1 MNKKKKIKAYF
12 TLLEVMIAIGI
23 LAVFLYLCSNTML
36 STLTMKE
43 QLEEYYSKNKVK
55 STGWHILYQD
65 LSNAVGVYYLDGTD
79 WAGIPKKPAKG
90 AKVKKGK
97 KKGPT
102 MMTMELFEYISD
114 PGGGEPF
121 LGLIVSK
128 GRMGVASEPDSLGFK
143 LIKYYLD
150 DTPIEG
156 AEGQVIYRV
165 ESIWKEND
173 EEDAQEEEAVD
184 FVESYRSHIV
194 IENVRDV
201 THSVYSGT
209 EWLDEWSSTEMGDL
223 PIALKITYTEIND
236 EKDAEFDEEYHDR
249 VIPLPL
255 SYQIIGEP
263 VDEN

>member
-1 MNKKKKIKAYF
+1 MIKKCF
-12 TLLEVMIAIGI
+12 TLLEVIIAIGI
-23 LAVFLYLCSNTML
+23 LAVFLYLCSSTML
-36 STLTMKE
+36 STLIMKE

-90 AKVKKGK
+90 AKPKKSK
-97 KKGPT
+97 KNGPK
-102 MMTMELFEYISD
+102 MMTMELFEYLSEPD
-114 PGGGEPF
+114 GGEPF

-128 GRMGVASEPDSLGFK
+128 GRMGVTSEPDAMGFK
-143 LIKYYLD
+143 LIKYYLE
-150 DTPIEG
+150 DTPIVG

-165 ESIWKEND
+165 ESVWKETE
-173 EEDAQEEEAVD
+173 EEDSQEEDID
-184 FVESYRSHIV
+184 FAESYRKYIV
-194 IENVRDV
+194 IENIKDV
-201 THSVYSGT
+201 DHAVYSGT

-223 PIALKITYTEIND
+223 PIALKISYIDIED
-236 EKDAEFDEEYHDR
+236 EKESEFYEEAAHER

-263 VDEN
+263 TDGE